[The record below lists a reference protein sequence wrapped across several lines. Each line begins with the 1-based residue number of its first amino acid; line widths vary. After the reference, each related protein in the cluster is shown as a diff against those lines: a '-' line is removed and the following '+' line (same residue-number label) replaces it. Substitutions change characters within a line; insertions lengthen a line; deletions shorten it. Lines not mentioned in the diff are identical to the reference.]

1 MQNDPHNA
9 DLSEG
14 PPPAEEQL
22 VAYLD
27 GELDD
32 ESSRRIEERLTSDS
46 TLRDQLSRLERT
58 WDALDDLE
66 QVEVDEDFAK
76 TTIEMV
82 ALVAEEERQRE
93 DEQRPARLRRRW
105 MIGSVGLLSACLA
118 GYVAVWSFWPN
129 PNQQLIDDFPI
140 IDQLDEY
147 QQIDDIK
154 FLELLYENREQ
165 LFGEGEDE
173 KD

>member
-9 DLSEG
+9 DLPEG
-14 PPPAEEQL
+14 PAPAEEQL

-46 TLRDQLSRLERT
+46 TLRDKLSRLERT

-82 ALVAEEERQRE
+82 ALVAEEELQQE

-105 MIGSVGLLSACLA
+105 LIGSAGLLSAWLV
-118 GYVAVWSFWPN
+118 GFVAAWALWPD
-129 PNQQLIDDFPI
+129 PNAPLIEDLPVLEH
-140 IDQLDEY
+140 LDEY
-147 QQIDDIK
+147 QQIDDIE
-154 FLELLYENREQ
+154 FLELLYENRQQ

-173 KD
+173 NE